1 MGSNMHNFSLNQGS
15 DYAIPLRLQ
24 DSAGTPI
31 NLAGYSAQMQ
41 IRRTAGACQTID
53 DLSSEGEAPRIKI
66 DAKTGKITLNF
77 SHEITEKW
85 PSGSMVYDIEI
96 TSPSGQITRILQG
109 SISVSAEVTRNGGC
123 GCS

>member
-24 DSAGTPI
+24 DSVGTPL

-53 DLSSEGEAPRIKI
+53 DLTSEGESPRIKI
-66 DAKTGKITLNF
+66 DAEAGKITLNF

-96 TSPSGQITRILQG
+96 TSPAGQITRILQG

>member
-24 DSAGTPI
+24 DSVGTPL

-53 DLSSEGEAPRIKI
+53 DLTSEGEEPRIKI
-66 DAKTGKITLNF
+66 DADAGKLTLNF
-77 SHEITEKW
+77 PHTVTENW
-85 PSGSMVYDIEI
+85 PSGTMVYDVEI
-96 TSPSGQITRILQG
+96 TSPAGQITRILQG
-109 SISVSAEVTRNGGC
+109 NISVSAEVTRNGGC

>member
-24 DSAGTPI
+24 DSAGTPL

-53 DLSSEGEAPRIKI
+53 DLTSEGEAPRIKI
-66 DAKTGKITLNF
+66 DAKVGKITLNF

-96 TSPSGQITRILQG
+96 TSPAGQITRILQG